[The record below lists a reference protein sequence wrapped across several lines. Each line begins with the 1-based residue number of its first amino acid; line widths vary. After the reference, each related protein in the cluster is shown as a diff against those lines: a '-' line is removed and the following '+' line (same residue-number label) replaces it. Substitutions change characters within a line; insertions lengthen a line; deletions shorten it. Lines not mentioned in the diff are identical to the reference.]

1 MPHQSN
7 DSMVFSGVVTAL
19 VSSMGLGMLII
30 QVASYLL
37 HLGNRETRL
46 ERATVGVLFLLT
58 SGRTVCDCS
67 GALRGVLG
75 RLKDTTYVIQP
86 RVLMESAIAPLLG
99 VLIIGICHIFIAN
112 RILSFASSV
121 KTSQAMLRKTLQWFV
136 GGGVVICCL
145 LGIGTI
151 ALIWT
156 TEVFVDENQSL
167 AVSTASMQAY
177 TILSAFY
184 SIFCCLIDILLSCVV
199 AFEVRKSKSQNNT
212 NADRV
217 LRSLLRNSVCSAVL
231 TGICQ
236 ILKTVFLFYG
246 FTAWGGTCFSIA
258 STTYVVFLLLSI
270 SLPRSA
276 GSPKN
281 PPPTHVDI
289 SSINEFFSSS
299 NNNTVNYAI
308 TSDTRNN
315 SDEKMDSRDVE
326 RDGSKGKI
334 ASSGQKIGLGEMLST
349 DQDPSTSNF
358 TSISHI
364 QCSDFSRPSSPT
376 LNRPTMKNRSRSY
389 YSSRPQTP
397 TPMLEEPLA
406 SCSPTVS
413 RQSSLVRSTIGRGES
428 RRRKKEADL
437 EMSEGRSGGDIE
449 EGADGLNIK
458 YILSGLHVHS
468 IAPSNSSRSSKR

>member
-1 MPHQSN
+1 MRS
-7 DSMVFSGVVTAL
+7 F
-19 VSSMGLGMLII
+19 I
-30 QVASYLL
+30 
-37 HLGNRETRL
+37 
-46 ERATVGVLFLLT
+46 
-58 SGRTVCDCS
+58 
-67 GALRGVLG
+67 
-75 RLKDTTYVIQP
+75 
-86 RVLMESAIAPLLG
+86 PL
-99 VLIIGICHIFIAN
+99 
-112 RILSFASSV
+112 FASPIFLS
-121 KTSQAMLRKTLQWFV
+121 LRWLTLSS
-136 GGGVVICCL
+136 
-145 LGIGTI
+145 
-151 ALIWT
+151 
-156 TEVFVDENQSL
+156 SL
-167 AVSTASMQAY
+167 T
-177 TILSAFY
+177 
-184 SIFCCLIDILLSCVV
+184 
-199 AFEVRKSKSQNNT
+199 
-212 NADRV
+212 
-217 LRSLLRNSVCSAVL
+217 
-231 TGICQ
+231 
-236 ILKTVFLFYG
+236 LFS
-246 FTAWGGTCFSIA
+246 WGGTCFSIA

-449 EGADGLNIK
+449 EGAEGLNIK